1 MKNKKTYQPDRH
13 KKFFFILRMSLLL
26 FLFVPFFL
34 SADNSSSLENIVL
47 SITADS
53 SVINAKKQ
61 YQLSFIDTKYRFLR
75 WWSPSLTLSNNLV
88 YPYEKDEFDNT
99 ATTNISSIDLSVPLP
114 TGSILN
120 LGSSY
125 SLTRD
130 LLDTSTLEK
139 QDWGFA
145 QDFGFNIGLSQSL
158 NPWWLHSFK
167 NPYSRMAL
175 IQNSLSRND
184 YNITIKTKL
193 LSTVQSYISLRKTE
207 RTIIQIKN
215 TLHFYDE
222 LLQAYQEL
230 RTSGSISLRE
240 YEKVHSEKWEYENEL
255 FNLENNCFAAQEEL
269 YRITGTFIENVHNEP
284 LLNLDNPVFMQIFMD
299 IQKEQINSLEE
310 TSLYLTR
317 EDLYMDRIIDKQ
329 LSSPGIKVVWGTQY
343 KLPVKPTDSLRE
355 AWEEEKNFNDNKLNN
370 WSLTITLDIS
380 SLLSPANR
388 RNTLRYNQETNTV
401 NELLKTIG
409 IEKKKDKEINML
421 VIRHIEDQIKRLSDI
436 LFNEKI
442 RIQEDETLK
451 IGGVITILDYN
462 QRQIAFEEKETLFLN
477 LKDDLWFYTFMGS
490 FIY

>member
-269 YRITGTFIENVHNEP
+269 YRITRNVYR
-284 LLNLDNPVFMQIFMD
+284 
-299 IQKEQINSLEE
+299 KC
-310 TSLYLTR
+310 
-317 EDLYMDRIIDKQ
+317 
-329 LSSPGIKVVWGTQY
+329 TQ
-343 KLPVKPTDSLRE
+343 
-355 AWEEEKNFNDNKLNN
+355 
-370 WSLTITLDIS
+370 
-380 SLLSPANR
+380 
-388 RNTLRYNQETNTV
+388 
-401 NELLKTIG
+401 
-409 IEKKKDKEINML
+409 
-421 VIRHIEDQIKRLSDI
+421 
-436 LFNEKI
+436 
-442 RIQEDETLK
+442 
-451 IGGVITILDYN
+451 
-462 QRQIAFEEKETLFLN
+462 
-477 LKDDLWFYTFMGS
+477 
-490 FIY
+490 